1 MITTEAQV
9 DEIMEKLTR
18 ALDGFADAHAGAL
31 A

>member
-9 DEIMEKLTR
+9 DEIMEKLIR
-18 ALDGFADAHAGAL
+18 ALDGFAAAHAGQL